1 MPGERIGKVL
11 CDKILADL
19 AYRQI
24 LSCEEG
30 YLHSEKNP

>member
-1 MPGERIGKVL
+1 MAGKGIGKAL